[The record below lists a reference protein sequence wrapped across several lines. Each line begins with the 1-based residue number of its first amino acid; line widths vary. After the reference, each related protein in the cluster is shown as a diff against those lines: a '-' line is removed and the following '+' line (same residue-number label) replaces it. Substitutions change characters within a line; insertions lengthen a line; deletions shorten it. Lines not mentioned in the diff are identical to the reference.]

1 MDTEEEEEDIRP
13 MSMDREED
21 IGVVGMKEEEEED
34 IRPMS
39 MDREED
45 IGVVGMNTEEEEKG
59 SLVGDDGKMEETL
72 SLSLSLSLSDQ

>member
-1 MDTEEEEEDIRP
+1 MDTEEEEEEDIRP

-21 IGVVGMKEEEEED
+21 IGVVGMKQEEED

-39 MDREED
+39 LDREED

-72 SLSLSLSLSDQ
+72 SLSLSLSDQ